1 MKKYYIHRFYKTPIS
16 LSQNRETQQKE
27 AVSSWSFNFP
37 NEKVSVCVGDE
48 LREING
54 KKIHFGLMIIAEVF
68 ANSEDDAVSI
78 SMMYSEAIMNMF
90 VFSTLSVSSAPRV
103 ISIICFEKLE
113 SGFKNNV
120 YAFNPTEAVIKIV
133 PIEFEK
139 FDQIYKGCNRII
151 NSERAMRAM
160 SWLRKGI
167 NEKNSI
173 DKFVSFW
180 VGLEVVKGIFPKI
193 NGIEEKKRN
202 VFKKIRVYLSE
213 IICGKY
219 ADVRK
224 NEWEDIENVFVE
236 KLKRSD
242 FKKIK
247 QARSAILHGFGELSP
262 EFHKQVDGYWS
273 VAKNALVWSLGIV
286 VGLEDNAIE
295 NIITNEKKSHLG
307 IWYTVGGEIE
317 GLSGELKDDFKNFP
331 RIDLTEDN
339 VESTINK
346 NGEIDL
352 RHKTTFKTHG
362 ATAKVKWKVGYTEVW
377 GE

>member
-27 AVSSWSFNFP
+27 DLSSWSFNFP
-37 NEKVSVCVGDE
+37 KEKVSICIGDE
-48 LREING
+48 LKEIDG
-54 KKIHFGLMIIAEVF
+54 KKIHFGLTIIAEVF
-68 ANSEDDAVSI
+68 ADSEEDAISM

-90 VFSTLSVSSAPRV
+90 VFSTLSVSSAPKV
-103 ISIICFEKLE
+103 ISIICFEK
-113 SGFKNNV
+113 SDCSFKNNA
-120 YAFNPTEAVIKIV
+120 YAFNPTEAIIKIV

-139 FDQIYKGCNRII
+139 FDQIYKGCNRIV
-151 NSERAMRAM
+151 NSERTMRAM

-173 DKFVSFW
+173 DKFISFW
-180 VGLEVVKGIFPKI
+180 VGLEVLKGIFPKT
-193 NGIEEKKRN
+193 NEVAEEKEPILRKVRS
-202 VFKKIRVYLSE
+202 YLSE
-213 IICGKY
+213 LICGKH
-219 ADVRK
+219 RNIK
-224 NEWEDIENVFVE
+224 INEWKDIDNIFIE
-236 KLKRSD
+236 KLERND

-262 EFHKQVDGYWS
+262 EFHKQIDEYWS
-273 VAKNALVWSLGIV
+273 VVRNALIWSLGII
-286 VGLEDNAIE
+286 VGLDD
-295 NIITNEKKSHLG
+295 NIIKDIIVNEKKSYLG
-307 IWYTVGGEIE
+307 IRYTIGGKIE

-331 RIDLTEDN
+331 RIDLAEDN

-352 RHKTTFKTHG
+352 KHKTTFKTHG
-362 ATAKVKWKVGYTEVW
+362 ATDKVKWKLGLTEIW